1 MKLTTLATALA
12 VTVAFA
18 QSAHARE
25 HSHGHGISHRYDVHQ
40 ETGRHW
46 LRTVT
51 RQRGLH
57 ITIRLGATEMRR
69 RHRSPGR
76 RRARTGADTADARAP
91 GAVGRCGSSSAAIRA
106 RNSTSR
112 AIGRAGDT
120 PGRQV
125 SAPWSYGRITS
136 ARSSAA
142 KAACGSFNPAMT
154 ATGCVPAHSPSAAP
168 SPSAGAEQS
177 FAAAR

>member
-1 MKLTTLATALA
+1 MKLTTLVAALA

-25 HSHGHGISHRYDVHQ
+25 LSHRCGVHH
-40 ETGRHW
+40 ETGRH
-46 LRTVT
+46 RVAYRYAAT
-51 RQRGLH
+51 RLH
-57 ITIRLGATEMRR
+57 VTIRLGATEMRR

-91 GAVGRCGSSSAAIRA
+91 GAVGRCGSSSTAIRA

-120 PGRQV
+120 PDRQA
-125 SAPWSYGRITS
+125 SAPWSYAIRWG
-136 ARSSAA
+136 
-142 KAACGSFNPAMT
+142 
-154 ATGCVPAHSPSAAP
+154 
-168 SPSAGAEQS
+168 
-177 FAAAR
+177 